1 MSQPNRQPPSLQPL
15 LGGCIVSGL
24 LLVGLILLPDRLPLG
39 VPGEWVWPR
48 LAAPEDIPELIERGL
63 PALLVGLLMLGI
75 AALGDRS
82 PSRLRR
88 GKRLLFAVLLA
99 GGSVAWQLAALST
112 APSPHRELRLLW
124 VNYDPYATGYF
135 SDARA
140 DERSIGEFLAA
151 YEADTAAG
159 DVLHRGTHP
168 PGLPVLN
175 RLLLRLTQGAPGLS
189 RALNGLAEG
198 SATEYFRSLERQ
210 AALAPPLTDSEL
222 AALVLL
228 AAAAL
233 GCCAALPILVLLLLE
248 PFTGYRTAWRVAL
261 LTTGL
266 PAVSVFLPRS
276 DMQYAASG
284 CLLLLL
290 TGRGIFAATAGRRL
304 SYACLTGLWTF
315 ACLQVSLAHLPVV
328 LGMGLWTT
336 FDSLQ
341 RPRTGWRDVFVFWVV
356 MITALLLAAAAFG
369 LFTGCRPWVVWR
381 QNLLNHEA
389 FYDQYPRTL
398 WKWLLVNPLELTF
411 AAGPPLALAGAAGLL
426 QSLRGRLS
434 GFAIPPENSLGVAL
448 FSVWLLLLLSGK
460 NQGEAARLWTFIT
473 PWVAIAAA
481 PLLAVGGGVTGGGAP
496 RQAGGARAVWLLLL
510 AAQLATCAVTTARV
524 TGYLEL

>member
-1 MSQPNRQPPSLQPL
+1 MSQPNRQPPSLQSL

-24 LLVGLILLPDRLPLG
+24 LLAGLILLPIGLPLG

-82 PSRLRR
+82 ASRLRR
-88 GKRLLFAVLLA
+88 GQRLLFAAMLA
-99 GGSVAWQLAALST
+99 GGSVAWQLAALSA

-189 RALNGLAEG
+189 RALNGLVEG

-276 DMQYAASG
+276 DIQYAASG

-290 TGRGIFAATAGRRL
+290 AGRGIFAATAGRRL

-315 ACLQVSLAHLPVV
+315 ACLQVSLAAPACRFRNGAVDDLRLAPAATDWLARRRRV
-328 LGMGLWTT
+328 LGCHDHGT
-336 FDSLQ
+336 
-341 RPRTGWRDVFVFWVV
+341 
-356 MITALLLAAAAFG
+356 
-369 LFTGCRPWVVWR
+369 
-381 QNLLNHEA
+381 
-389 FYDQYPRTL
+389 
-398 WKWLLVNPLELTF
+398 
-411 AAGPPLALAGAAGLL
+411 AAGRRQPSGC
-426 QSLRGRLS
+426 SLDADRGWY
-434 GFAIPPENSLGVAL
+434 GV
-448 FSVWLLLLLSGK
+448 
-460 NQGEAARLWTFIT
+460 R
-473 PWVAIAAA
+473 
-481 PLLAVGGGVTGGGAP
+481 
-496 RQAGGARAVWLLLL
+496 
-510 AAQLATCAVTTARV
+510 TC
-524 TGYLEL
+524 